1 MRRIV
6 LNFDFKVK
14 MFLRTNLR
22 LVKQSNSLDIYFS
35 IIQKFL
41 IIYER
46 LQFSN
51 FFQILNLNRDS
62 IMATS

>member
-22 LVKQSNSLDIYFS
+22 LVKQSDSLDIYFS

>member
-22 LVKQSNSLDIYFS
+22 LVKQSDSLDIYFS

-62 IMATS
+62 IMVTS